1 MFTKD
6 KLAVLRKASEIETVR
21 KEGRSF
27 SNRYVVLVT
36 KKRAAAVPGYALIAS
51 RTVGG
56 AVERN
61 RCKRRMRS
69 RVAMFAAGIVDD
81 YDFVLIA
88 RKDLLTAEAD
98 TLDKA
103 FKQLFM
109 KAGLIHDHD

>member
-1 MFTKD
+1 
-6 KLAVLRKASEIETVR
+6 
-21 KEGRSF
+21 
-27 SNRYVVLVT
+27 
-36 KKRAAAVPGYALIAS
+36 
-51 RTVGG
+51 
-56 AVERN
+56 
-61 RCKRRMRS
+61 
-69 RVAMFAAGIVDD
+69 MFAAGIVDD